1 MTCWFGDNLVME
13 TDRSAME
20 LWTVTWCFI
29 LCPHSGHSLYTT
41 SWSCSFE
48 QATLFARE
56 TGLQKVL
63 KRWLVEPW
71 KEKIVEGEG
80 WLTWWDQPAPM
91 WQLYAR

>member
-20 LWTVTWCFI
+20 LWTVIWCFI

-48 QATLFARE
+48 QATLFALE
-56 TGLQKVL
+56 TDLQKVL

-71 KEKIVEGEG
+71 KEKTVEG
-80 WLTWWDQPAPM
+80 
-91 WQLYAR
+91 